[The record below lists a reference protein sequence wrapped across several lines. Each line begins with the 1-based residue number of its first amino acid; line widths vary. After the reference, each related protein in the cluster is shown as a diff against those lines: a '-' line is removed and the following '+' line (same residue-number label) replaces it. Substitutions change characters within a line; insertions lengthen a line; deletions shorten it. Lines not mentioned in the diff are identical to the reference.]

1 MTVMEPGSEIL
12 KVDETG
18 RVRTP
23 PEKRETLLAEFDRSG
38 MTGAQFA
45 RFSGVRYP
53 TLMNWVQKRRKVA
66 GQSEQRAARRQKVDH
81 RRWLEA
87 RVEGEVV
94 KSESIVV
101 EMGCEAHAGG
111 QCRSGGVGGGGSGSD
126 GIGPG
131 MLSFSGSLRV
141 FVAVETCDMR
151 KGFEGLSALV
161 GSALNEEVKS
171 GALFAF
177 CNRRRTRLKIL
188 YFDGS
193 GLWVLSKRLEKG
205 TFAWPKPG
213 EGIGGKLPLRAEA
226 LSMLMDGVDLRGAK
240 MRPWYE
246 RD

>member
-23 PEKRETLLAEFDRSG
+23 PEKREALLAEFDRSG

-81 RRWLEA
+81 PRWLEA

-101 EMGCEAHAGG
+101 EMGCGVRMLVANVG
-111 QCRSGGVGGGGSGSD
+111 Q
-126 GIGPG
+126 
-131 MLSFSGSLRV
+131 
-141 FVAVETCDMR
+141 A
-151 KGFEGLSALV
+151 AL
-161 GSALNEEVKS
+161 AAEV
-171 GALFAF
+171 
-177 CNRRRTRLKIL
+177 
-188 YFDGS
+188 
-193 GLWVLSKRLEKG
+193 
-205 TFAWPKPG
+205 
-213 EGIGGKLPLRAEA
+213 LRAMG
-226 LSMLMDGVDLRGAK
+226 LGRGC
-240 MRPWYE
+240 
-246 RD
+246 